1 MIKSMTGY
9 GRAESVVGGE
19 KIVVEVKSTNHRY
32 CDIFLR
38 IPPKYSSL
46 EKEIKGLILSRLSR
60 GRIDL
65 FLQFESEEEEE
76 QNLEL
81 NEPLAQRYYLLLK
94 QLRENLQ
101 LPAEITLSTI
111 LTQKDV
117 IVSRPANQNEVYE
130 WEVLKDPVSSAVD
143 ELVKMR
149 EEEGSVLGNDI
160 LSLLKNIE
168 LLVDVIESISN
179 SALKDQ
185 QKSLRKKIQDLCDN
199 VEIDEARL
207 AQETAYLV
215 ENSDITE
222 ELVRAKSHLLQFKS
236 WLDSEEAVGRRL
248 DFLIQEINRE
258 VNTVGSKSYKAEISL
273 KVVEIKNEL
282 ERIREQV
289 QNIE

>member
-94 QLRENLQ
+94 QLKENLQ
-101 LPAEITLSTI
+101 LPEEITLSTL

-149 EEEGSVLGNDI
+149 GEEGFVLENDI
-160 LSLLKNIE
+160 LSRLKNIE

-179 SALKDQ
+179 SALKDH
-185 QKSLRKKIQDLCDN
+185 QKSLSEKIQALSDN

-215 ENSDITE
+215 EKSDITE

-258 VNTVGSKSYKAEISL
+258 VNTVGSKSYKAEISI

>member
-94 QLRENLQ
+94 QLKENLQ
-101 LPAEITLSTI
+101 LPEEITLSTLI
-111 LTQKDV
+111 TQKDV

-149 EEEGSVLGNDI
+149 EEEGSVLENDI
-160 LSLLKNIE
+160 LSRLKNIE

-179 SALKDQ
+179 SALKDH
-185 QKSLRKKIQDLCDN
+185 QKSLSEKIQALSDN

-215 ENSDITE
+215 EKSDITE

-258 VNTVGSKSYKAEISL
+258 VNTVGSKSYKAEISI

-282 ERIREQV
+282 ERVREQV

>member
-32 CDIFLR
+32 FDIFLR

-46 EKEIKGLILSRLSR
+46 ENEIKGLILSRLSR

-81 NEPLAQRYYLLLK
+81 NESLAQRYYLLLK
-94 QLRENLQ
+94 QLKENLQ
-101 LPAEITLSTI
+101 LPEEITLSTV

-117 IVSRPANQNEVYE
+117 IVSRPANQDEVYE
-130 WEVLKDPVSSAVD
+130 WEVLKDPVSAAVD

-149 EEEGSVLGNDI
+149 EEEGFVLENDI
-160 LSLLKNIE
+160 LSRLKNIE
-168 LLVDVIESISN
+168 HLVDVIESISN

-185 QKSLRKKIQDLCDN
+185 QKSLREKIQALSDN
-199 VEIDEARL
+199 IEIDEARL

-215 ENSDITE
+215 EKSDITE
-222 ELVRAKSHLLQFKS
+222 ELVRAKSHLLQFKN
-236 WLDSEEAVGRRL
+236 WLDSEDAVGRRL

-258 VNTVGSKSYKAEISL
+258 VNTIGSKSYKAEISL

-282 ERIREQV
+282 ERVREQV

>member
-1 MIKSMTGY
+1 
-9 GRAESVVGGE
+9 
-19 KIVVEVKSTNHRY
+19 
-32 CDIFLR
+32 
-38 IPPKYSSL
+38 
-46 EKEIKGLILSRLSR
+46 
-60 GRIDL
+60 
-65 FLQFESEEEEE
+65 
-76 QNLEL
+76 
-81 NEPLAQRYYLLLK
+81 
-94 QLRENLQ
+94 
-101 LPAEITLSTI
+101 
-111 LTQKDV
+111 
-117 IVSRPANQNEVYE
+117 
-130 WEVLKDPVSSAVD
+130 
-143 ELVKMR
+143 MR
-149 EEEGSVLGNDI
+149 EEEGSVLENDI
-160 LSLLKNIE
+160 LSRLKNIE

-179 SALKDQ
+179 SALKDH
-185 QKSLRKKIQDLCDN
+185 QKSLSEKIKTLSDN

-215 ENSDITE
+215 EKSDITE